1 MKEPAQAED
10 TGSTRETDAAAQ
22 ARPGLLYRTCGKL
35 LAIIRYNDEL
45 SDRLS
50 GNVGNATAGE
60 LLARFKASMTWTR
73 RTSKKVE
80 WRAMSTLPDY
90 QPGSRYLMLA
100 AGDHHPCT
108 EIEKTYAEEKR
119 WFRSDMDGT
128 MHLVDF
134 IEGWRPIPEEVT
146 PSA

>member
-1 MKEPAQAED
+1 MKEPAQTESN
-10 TGSTRETDAAAQ
+10 GS
-22 ARPGLLYRTCGKL
+22 PGLLGRSCRKL

-50 GNVGNATAGE
+50 GNFGSVPLTV
-60 LLARFKASMTWTR
+60 LLARLNASMTRGR
-73 RTSKKVE
+73 RTAKKVE
-80 WRAMSTLPDY
+80 WRDMVTLPDY

-108 EIEKTYAEEKR
+108 EIEKTYTEEKR

-134 IEGWRPIPEEVT
+134 IEGWVPIPAEE
-146 PSA
+146 PARA

>member
-1 MKEPAQAED
+1 MKEPTQAGN
-10 TGSTRETDAAAQ
+10 TVSNRGTDGAVK
-22 ARPGLLYRTCGKL
+22 ARPTLLTRTSSKL

-45 SDRLS
+45 SDQIS
-50 GNVGNATAGE
+50 GNVGNATPGE
-60 LLARFKASMTWTR
+60 LLARFIASMTWGR
-73 RTSKKVE
+73 RTAKKVE
-80 WRAMSTLPDY
+80 WLEMDALPEY

-100 AGDHHPCT
+100 SGDHHPCT

-134 IEGWRPIPEEVT
+134 IEGWLPIPAEQT
-146 PSA
+146 ARP

>member
-1 MKEPAQAED
+1 MKEPEQAENTVSNRD
-10 TGSTRETDAAAQ
+10 TDVAVQ
-22 ARPGLLYRTCGKL
+22 ARPSLLTRSCGKL

-45 SDRLS
+45 SVQLS
-50 GNVGNATAGE
+50 GNVGNATTGE
-60 LLARFKASMTWTR
+60 LLARFMASMTWGSR
-73 RTSKKVE
+73 KAKKVE
-80 WRAMSTLPDY
+80 WREMEALPDY

-128 MHLVDF
+128 MHLMDF
-134 IEGWRPIPEEVT
+134 IEGWVPIPADDT
-146 PSA
+146 ARA